1 MVALRKYDHSS
12 NRSGTERCS
21 TFDSEIKTTQVTG
34 ASPSYCLATIYAKMD
49 EIDEAFEW
57 LEKAYKDHE
66 VGMYSLKEAPHFEPL
81 HNDPRWQEM
90 LDKVGFPE

>member
-21 TFDSEIKTTQVTG
+21 TFDSD
-34 ASPSYCLATIYAKMD
+34 SPSYCLATIYAKMD

-57 LEKAYKDHE
+57 LEKAYKDHK

-90 LDKVGFPE
+90 LDNVGFPE